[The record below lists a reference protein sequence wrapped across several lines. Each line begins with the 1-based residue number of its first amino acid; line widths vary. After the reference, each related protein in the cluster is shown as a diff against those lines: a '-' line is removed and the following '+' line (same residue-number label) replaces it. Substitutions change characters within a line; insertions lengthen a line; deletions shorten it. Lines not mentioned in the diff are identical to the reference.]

1 MKLTYRTIPYDDDND
16 IQGIDT
22 EITESGGNPGNDA
35 QNRAQWDDNCPW
47 NEWYSAEDPIK
58 GTLCPGFFFIHLFSV
73 LCGCVNFSFKMMS
86 GMIFKVSPSK
96 HVTVC
101 MLK

>member
-22 EITESGGNPGNDA
+22 EITESGGNPGSDA